1 MPSKVLCESMVDLSF
16 FFNPS
21 SIAVIGASDTVGS
34 VGYEIMKNLT
44 EDFPG
49 ELYPINIKQK
59 LIFGKPSYK
68 SILDVPNK
76 IEMAVIAIAAPFV
89 SDVLEECGKKGVKG
103 VIIVSGGFSE
113 IGEKE
118 RENKLLE
125 ISKKYGIRIIGPNC
139 IGIYDNFSR
148 VNTIFLS
155 KDKISYPTKGK
166 ISFLSQSG
174 AFAGLIL
181 DWTSKE
187 RIGIS
192 NVVSYGNKI
201 DVNEA
206 DLLDYL
212 CDDENSKVI
221 CLYIEGIRRGRR
233 FMESAKRVSKK
244 IPILAL
250 KSGKTKS
257 GAKAASSHTGSL
269 AGEDIIYDSAF
280 KQSHII
286 RANNFE
292 ELFDM
297 AKALEKQIFPKSDGI
312 AIITNA
318 GGLGVMAADALE
330 MNGLRL
336 ANLGEDTIKKLEEQF
351 PERVVV
357 SNPMDLVGDADKER
371 YEVGLKALLEDK
383 DVGLIIVILLLQ
395 VPTLSLDSVDTVLK
409 IKKSSEKPM
418 IILGAGG
425 EIITPYLK
433 KLEEGGLAVYP
444 SPERAARAAY
454 ALVNHAIVRGD
465 IHRARKENIG
475 VCKI

>member
-1 MPSKVLCESMVDLSF
+1 MKNIDF

-21 SIAVIGASDTVGS
+21 SIAVIGASDKVGS
-34 VGYEIMKNLT
+34 VGYEIMKNLI

-49 ELYPINIKQK
+49 DVYPVNIKQK
-59 LIFGKPSYK
+59 SIFGKSSYK
-68 SILDVPNK
+68 SILDVPDN
-76 IEMAVIAIAAPFV
+76 IELAVIAIGASFV
-89 SDVLEECGKKGVKG
+89 NDVLEECGKKGVKG
-103 VIIVSGGFSE
+103 AIIVSGGFSE
-113 IGEKE
+113 IGEMD
-118 RENKLLE
+118 REHKLLE
-125 ISKKYGIRIIGPNC
+125 ISKKYGIRLIGPNC
-139 IGIYDNFSR
+139 IGIYDNFSG

-155 KDKISYPTKGK
+155 KDKVTYPQKGK

-187 RIGIS
+187 KIGMS
-192 NVVSYGNKI
+192 KVVSYGNKV

-206 DLLDYL
+206 DLINYL
-212 CDDENSKVI
+212 YQDENTKVI
-221 CLYIEGIRRGRR
+221 CLYIEGIRRGKK
-233 FMESAKRVSKK
+233 FMESAKKVSDKV
-244 IPILAL
+244 PILAL

-292 ELFDM
+292 DLFDM
-297 AKALEKQIFPKSDGI
+297 AKALEKQIFPQSDGV
-312 AIITNA
+312 AIVTNA

-330 MNGLRL
+330 LNGLRL
-336 ANLGEDTIKKLEEQF
+336 ANLDKNTINKLKDRF
-351 PERVVV
+351 PERVVI

-383 DVGLIIVILLLQ
+383 DVGLVIVILLLQ
-395 VPTLSLDSVDTVLK
+395 VPTLSLDSVDSILK
-409 IKKSSEKPM
+409 IQKISDKP
-418 IILGAGG
+418 IIVLGAGG
-425 EIITPYLK
+425 EIISPYLK
-433 KLEEGGLAVYP
+433 KLEESGLVVYT

-454 ALVNHAIVRGD
+454 ALVNHAKVRGD
-465 IHRARKENIG
+465 IYTERKKDIG
-475 VCKI
+475 ICKT

>member
-1 MPSKVLCESMVDLSF
+1 MTDLDF

-21 SIAVIGASDTVGS
+21 SIAVIGASDNVGS

-49 ELYPINIKQK
+49 ELYPINIKKK
-59 LIFGKPSYK
+59 LIFGKSSYK
-68 SILDVPNK
+68 SILDVPNHVD
-76 IEMAVIAIAAPFV
+76 MAVVAIAAPYV
-89 SDVLEECGKKGVKG
+89 ADILEECGKKGVKG
-103 VIIVSGGFSE
+103 VVIVSGGFSE

-118 RENKLLE
+118 REDKLVE

-139 IGIYDNFSR
+139 IGIYDNFSG

-155 KDKISYPTKGK
+155 KDKVSYPQKGN

-192 NVVSYGNKI
+192 KVVSYGNKI

-206 DLLDYL
+206 DLIDYL
-212 CDDENSKVI
+212 YNDETSKVI

-233 FMESAKRVSKK
+233 FMESAKKATKRV
-244 IPILAL
+244 PILAL

-269 AGEDIIYDSAF
+269 AGEDKIYESAF

-297 AKALEKQIFPKSDGI
+297 AKALEKQVYPTSDGV
-312 AIITNA
+312 AILTNA
-318 GGLGVMAADALE
+318 GGLGVMTADALE

-336 ANLGEDTIKKLEEQF
+336 ANLSEYTVNKLKEQF

-371 YEVGLKALLEDK
+371 YEIGLKALLEDQ

-395 VPTLSLDSVDTVLK
+395 VPTLSLDSADLILD
-409 IKKSSEKPM
+409 IKRNSNKP
-418 IILGAGG
+418 ILILGAGG
-425 EIITPYLK
+425 EIITPCLR
-433 KLEEGGLAVYP
+433 KLEKGGLAIYP

-454 ALVNHAIVRGD
+454 ALINHAIVRGD
-465 IHRARKENIG
+465 IHRERKENIG

>member
-1 MPSKVLCESMVDLSF
+1 MKDLNF

-21 SIAVIGASDTVGS
+21 SIAVIGASDVAGS
-34 VGYEIMKNLT
+34 VGYEIMKNLI

-49 ELYPINIKQK
+49 KLYPINIKQK
-59 LIFGKPSYK
+59 LIFGQPSFK
-68 SILDVPNK
+68 SILDVPHK
-76 IEMAVIAIAAPFV
+76 VEMAVIAISAPYV
-89 SDVLEECGKKGVKG
+89 ADTLEECGKKGVKG
-103 VIIVSGGFSE
+103 VVIVSGGFSE

-118 RENKLLE
+118 REARLLE
-125 ISKKYGIRIIGPNC
+125 VSNKYGIRIIGPNC
-139 IGIYDNFSR
+139 IGIYDNFSG

-155 KDKISYPTKGK
+155 KDKISYPQKGN

-192 NVVSYGNKI
+192 KVVSYGNKI
-201 DVNEA
+201 DVNES
-206 DLLDYL
+206 DLIEYIYGDK
-212 CDDENSKVI
+212 NTKVI
-221 CLYIEGIRRGRR
+221 CLYIEGIRRGRK
-233 FMESAKRVSKK
+233 FMESAKKVSKK

-297 AKALEKQIFPKSDGI
+297 AKVLEKQVYPKSDGI
-312 AIITNA
+312 AILTNA
-318 GGLGVMAADALE
+318 GGLGVMTADALE

-336 ANLGEDTIKKLEEQF
+336 ANLSEATVKKLKEQF
-351 PERVVV
+351 PERVIV
-357 SNPMDLVGDADKER
+357 SNPIDLVGDADKYR
-371 YEVGLKALLEDK
+371 YEVGLKALLEDE

-395 VPTLSLDSVDTVLK
+395 VPTLSLDSADIILN
-409 IKKSSEKPM
+409 IKKNCEKP
-418 IILGAGG
+418 ILILGTGG
-425 EIITPYLK
+425 EKITPCLR

-454 ALVNHAIVRGD
+454 ALVTHAVVRGD
-465 IHRARKENIG
+465 IHRESKENIEI
-475 VCKI
+475 CKI

>member
-1 MPSKVLCESMVDLSF
+1 MTNLNF

-21 SIAVIGASDTVGS
+21 SIAVIGASDIIGS
-34 VGYEIMKNLT
+34 VGYEIMKNLF

-49 ELYPINIKQK
+49 ELYPVNIKQRP
-59 LIFGKPSYK
+59 IFGKSSYK
-68 SILDVPNK
+68 SILDVPDK
-76 IEMAVIAIAAPFV
+76 IDMAVIAIAAPFV
-89 SDVLEECGKKGVKG
+89 GNVLEECGKKGVKG

-118 RENKLLE
+118 REAKLLE
-125 ISKKYGIRIIGPNC
+125 ISNKYGIRIIGPNC
-139 IGIYDNFSR
+139 IGVYDNFSG

-155 KDKISYPTKGK
+155 KDKICYPKKGN
-166 ISFLSQSG
+166 ISLLSQSG

-192 NVVSYGNKI
+192 KVVSYGNKI

-206 DLLDYL
+206 DLIDYL
-212 CDDENSKVI
+212 GSDENSKVI
-221 CLYIEGIRRGRR
+221 CLYIEGIRHGQR
-233 FMESAKRVSKK
+233 FMESAKRASTKT
-244 IPILAL
+244 PILAL

-269 AGEDIIYDSAF
+269 AGEDIIYDAAF

-312 AIITNA
+312 AILTNA
-318 GGLGVMAADALE
+318 GGLGVMTADALE

-336 ANLGEDTIKKLEEQF
+336 ANLSDDTINKLREQF

-371 YEVGLKALLEDK
+371 YEIGLKALLEDK
-383 DVGLIIVILLLQ
+383 DVGLVIVILLLQ
-395 VPTLSLDSVDTVLK
+395 VPTLSLDSVDTILK
-409 IKKSSEKPM
+409 IKQSSEKPM
-418 IILGAGG
+418 IVLGAGG
-425 EIITPYLK
+425 K
-433 KLEEGGLAVYP
+433 
-444 SPERAARAAY
+444 
-454 ALVNHAIVRGD
+454 
-465 IHRARKENIG
+465 
-475 VCKI
+475 